1 MTSCAEA
8 SAQVEQIRRNNVN
21 YSSYR
26 SVADYVVTV
35 AHWQAHLNC
44 SLGLYSGPADGI
56 WGINSRRAVQTHMA
70 HLDLYRGPEDGAWGI
85 NTWKAIQQWA
95 TNDGAYEGPI
105 DGVPGPNT
113 WSAIFG
119 ILVPVN

>member
-1 MTSCAEA
+1 MTTCSEA
-8 SAQVEQIRRNNVN
+8 SAQIEQIRRENVN

-26 SVADYVVTV
+26 TVADYVVTV
-35 AHWQAHLNC
+35 AHWQAYLNC
-44 SLGLYSGPADGI
+44 SLHLYSGPADGI
-56 WGINSRRAVQTHMA
+56 WGINSRQAVQTRMQQLGHY
-70 HLDLYRGPEDGAWGI
+70 HGPVDGDWGI

-95 TNDGAYEGPI
+95 TDDGIYEGPI